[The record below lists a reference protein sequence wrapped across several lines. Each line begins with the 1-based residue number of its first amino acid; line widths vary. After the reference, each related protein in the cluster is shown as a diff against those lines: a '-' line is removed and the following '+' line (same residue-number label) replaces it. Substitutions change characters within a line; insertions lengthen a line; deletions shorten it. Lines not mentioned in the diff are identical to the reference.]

1 VRRLILKMSI
11 SLDGFVGGPNG
22 EIDWIFRSLDEAAT
36 AWTLDTLSRAGL
48 HVMGSRT
55 YRDMLAYWP
64 SSTEPFARPMNEI
77 PKAVFTT
84 SGAADGTTTRALED
98 ATRNRAPE
106 LPADLTG
113 WRDARLLTGD
123 LVTEVD
129 RIKREPGADILAHG
143 GARFARSLVAHGLCD
158 ELRLLVHPV
167 VLGRGLPL
175 FSELAEPLD
184 LTLVASTPFP
194 SGAVALVYRP
204 VRGASSSPR

>member
-1 VRRLILKMSI
+1 MRRLILKMSI

-22 EIDWIFRSLDEAAT
+22 EIDWLFRSLDDAAT

-64 SSTEPFARPMNEI
+64 SSTEPFAKLMNSI

-84 SGAADGTTTRALED
+84 SGAADGATTRALED
-98 ATRNRAPE
+98 AARFRPVS
-106 LPADLTG
+106 LPPDLTG

-129 RIKREPGADILAHG
+129 RIKREPGGDILAHG

-158 ELRLLVHPV
+158 ELRLLVHPI

-175 FSELAEPLD
+175 FADVAEPLD
-184 LTLVASTPFP
+184 LTLLASTPFP
-194 SGAVALVYRP
+194 SGAIALVYRP
-204 VRGASSSPR
+204 AR

>member
-1 VRRLILKMSI
+1 MSM

-22 EIDWIFRSLDEAAT
+22 EIDWIFRTLDDAAT

-64 SSTEPFARPMNEI
+64 SSTEPFAAPMNAI

-84 SGAADGTTTRALED
+84 SGAADGATTRALED
-98 ATRNRAPE
+98 ASRLRPASLAP
-106 LPADLTG
+106 DLTG

-129 RIKREPGADILAHG
+129 RIKREPGGDILAHG
-143 GARFARSLVAHGLCD
+143 GARFARSLAAHGLVD

-167 VLGRGLPL
+167 ILGRGLAL
-175 FSELAEPLD
+175 FAEVAEPRD

-204 VRGASSSPR
+204 LAAVK